1 MTANNVAVLSKEKDF
16 TVFQFGR
23 HRIRFKAPFS
33 LEKYT
38 KVKEWD
44 HGYLVVMAKYS
55 HNNKEEEEYIDL
67 TPILRNLYLDP
78 EEFLSQIK
86 AVRIEND

>member
-1 MTANNVAVLSKEKDF
+1 
-16 TVFQFGR
+16 
-23 HRIRFKAPFS
+23 
-33 LEKYT
+33 
-38 KVKEWD
+38 
-44 HGYLVVMAKYS
+44 MAKYS

-67 TPILRNLYLDP
+67 TPILRNLYFDP